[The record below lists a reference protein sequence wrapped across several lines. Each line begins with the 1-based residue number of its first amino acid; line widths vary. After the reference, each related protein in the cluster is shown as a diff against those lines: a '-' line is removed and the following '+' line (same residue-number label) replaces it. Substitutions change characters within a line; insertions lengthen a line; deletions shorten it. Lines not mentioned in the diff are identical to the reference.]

1 MTRRL
6 LAFRCAVSVC
16 ALPACAVASIACGSS
31 SSSAL
36 PPVAPGVTP
45 AAFEVRLERA
55 QRPGDRGRVST
66 VVRSR
71 RATVVTEG
79 DRIVR
84 REDEDREVDLEAVV
98 EVLGV
103 DAAGAPRSLAYTL
116 QHLIVQ
122 TPAGR
127 TEVLPSG
134 WLVSAERGGAKVTLR
149 SANPLPAEALKA
161 LDEILSPL
169 PSEST
174 DDEVFGTPEPRYV
187 GAIWP
192 VNATLAARELADM
205 HLDVPAEAV
214 RGESQLVGLVEVAG
228 QVCLDV
234 AGELSIHDP
243 RLIDA
248 PGTESAELRSTYRT
262 LLPVDGTSPAIDA
275 TLRVDL
281 DVTTLVALGPG
292 REGRMTTTSHQEKRR
307 RFMPL
312 R

>member
-6 LAFRCAVSVC
+6 LALRCAVSVC
-16 ALPACAVASIACGSS
+16 ALPACAVASIACGSG
-31 SSSAL
+31 AL
-36 PPVAPGVTP
+36 PPVAPSVKP
-45 AAFEVRLERA
+45 AAFEVRLDRA
-55 QRPGDRGRVST
+55 QRPGDRGKVST

-84 REDEDREVDLEAVV
+84 REDEDREVDLEAIV

-103 DAAGAPRSLAYTL
+103 DAAGAPRSLAYTV

-127 TEVLPSG
+127 TEVLPGG
-134 WLVSAERGGAKVTLR
+134 WLVSADRGGGKVTLR

-174 DDEVFGTPEPRYV
+174 DDEVFGTREPRYV

-192 VNATLAARELADM
+192 VNAALAARELAGM
-205 HLDVPAEAV
+205 HLDVPPEAV

-234 AGELSIHDP
+234 AGGSSIRDP
-243 RLIDA
+243 RLIDV
-248 PGTESAELRSTYRT
+248 PGAESAKLRSTYRT

-281 DVTTLVALGPG
+281 DVTAHVALGPG